1 MASVFE
7 TILEQ
12 IQDQNRY
19 FVFPSEVA
27 AALWARKICL
37 HGGVRSVAA
46 DRFLAWDRFKEA
58 VARAEVKSKRPAS
71 ALVRRLFARALAR
84 KNAAA
89 PFLSAMI
96 PPDHAENGVVF
107 APFIAALLPA
117 LPRWEEL
124 QRKNNIRDDEEDRDL
139 RIIKSE
145 YTVFLEEYGLFEPS
159 WEKVPFRSGEKRY
172 LVFFPEVV
180 DDYAEYRD
188 ALGSGAV
195 VAFSAA
201 ETGAKKPEL
210 VFFHSARQEI
220 RTAAAELRRLHEEG
234 MPYEDMAVSLPD
246 FKNIEPY
253 VTRELV
259 LRDIPFSL
267 RAGKSLGEYPIGR
280 IFSLIRDC
288 GASGF
293 SFDSLKS
300 LLLNPGIPW
309 KEKEKN
315 LALITFGVD
324 HHCVSPFRDRGRTA
338 DVWEEAFKQSPDKEL
353 AAYYRDLKRALSAL
367 TDSGS
372 FKAIWEN
379 YFIFRSLLN
388 IKNCGAENDAVLAR
402 CVEELA
408 LLAGTEAE
416 FPDLAEPDPFG
427 VYVSYLND
435 KNYVYDRHEGGVNI
449 YDYPVAAGAPFGC
462 HLVLN
467 VSQDAATVQHRPLAF
482 LRSDKRSRLGI
493 EDADVSRPMLSL
505 FAQRSWNNYV
515 CHTRMSA
522 SEKTFAGWAIPHS
535 FFALDLKEEEGD
547 CSDPFAEEREWW
559 ASAGKDPAGEKPS
572 GKKPERLFSVQRR
585 GFEAWSGILPGRGA
599 GPKTG
604 TEFSAAVSALLRER
618 IRSKNTRD
626 PESPGA
632 AVPAAELSVS
642 ATDLN
647 EFFKCPVF
655 WLYRRIFRLEPYR
668 EDAALL
674 DDESKGL
681 LYHQILYRLFA
692 RIQDKDRRFLK
703 KNLDLYYEWIEEM
716 TGAVLRNDRAF
727 KNSLVYPLI
736 LPLTSA
742 MNKQLRRL
750 LKMEAAWFN
759 GFEVA
764 AVEQKYT
771 VKQGFLK
778 LTGQIDRVSL
788 APEGPVILDY
798 KTNAAPSKNQSRK
811 TGEAGIGLRDF
822 QIPMYIKLYEA
833 ETGIPVNRAF
843 FVIITKHDVVPIMGE
858 LRGKRDLWSRD
869 DYQSTMEALEGGIGY
884 FGAAVSALDFDPR
897 HIPGG
902 RGLPYKSC
910 VSCGYK
916 PVCRSLYALNPR
928 DGADAGSLREKALSG
943 EDDGEAHGF

>member
-7 TILEQ
+7 IILERV
-12 IQDQNRY
+12 QDQNTC

-27 AALWARKICL
+27 AVIWARKICVY
-37 HGGVRSVAA
+37 GGIRSVAA

-58 VARAEVKSKRPAS
+58 VARAEVKDKKPVS

-84 KNAAA
+84 KNAAS

-96 PPDHAENGVVF
+96 PPGYAENGVVF

-124 QRKNNIRDDEEDRDL
+124 QQEHNIRDDEEDRDL

-145 YTVFLEEYGLFEPS
+145 YTVFLDEHSLFEPS
-159 WEKVPFRSGEKRY
+159 WEKVPFHSEEKRY
-172 LVFFPEVV
+172 VVFFPEVV
-180 DDYAEYRD
+180 DDYAEYRNV
-188 ALGSGAV
+188 LGSGAV
-195 VAFSAA
+195 VSFSAA
-201 ETGAKKPEL
+201 ETGAGKPDL
-210 VFFHSARQEI
+210 LFFHSARKEI
-220 RTAAAELRRLHEEG
+220 RTAVAELRRLHENG

-253 VTRELV
+253 VTRELA
-259 LRDIPFSL
+259 LQDIPFSL

-280 IFSLIRDC
+280 IFALIRDC
-288 GASGF
+288 RASGF

-300 LLLNPGIPW
+300 LLLNGSVPW

-315 LALITFGVD
+315 LALITFGVEN
-324 HHCVSPFRDRGRTA
+324 HCVSSFRDRGRTA
-338 DVWEEAFKQSPDKEL
+338 DVWEEAFKYSPNREL
-353 AAYYRDLKRALSAL
+353 AAYYRDLKTALSAL
-367 TDSGS
+367 TDSEN
-372 FKAIWEN
+372 FKTLWEN
-379 YFIFRSLLN
+379 YFAFRSFLD
-388 IKNCGAENDAVLAR
+388 IKKCSAENDAVLAR
-402 CVEELA
+402 CVEELSA
-408 LLAGTEAE
+408 LAGAEAE
-416 FPDLAEPDPFG
+416 FSDLAETDPFG

-462 HLVLN
+462 HMVLN

-505 FAQRSWNNYV
+505 FAQTPWDGYA
-515 CHTRMSA
+515 CHTRISA

-535 FFALDLKEEEGD
+535 FFALDPKEETAE
-547 CSDPFAEEREWW
+547 CSDPFAAEREWW
-559 ASAGKDPAGEKPS
+559 VSAGKDPA

-585 GFEAWSGILPGRGA
+585 GFEAWSGILPGGSGEADPEA
-599 GPKTG
+599 GPETG
-604 TEFSAAVSALLRER
+604 TGFPTAVSALLQER
-618 IRSKNTRD
+618 IRSKNTRN

-632 AVPAAELSVS
+632 AIGAAELSVS

-655 WLYRRIFRLEPYR
+655 WLYRRIFRLEPYQ

-692 RIQDKDRRFLK
+692 RIQEKDKKFLK
-703 KNLDLYYEWIEEM
+703 ENLDLYYDWIEEM

-736 LPLTSA
+736 FSLTSA

-750 LKMEAAWFN
+750 LKMEATWFN
-759 GFEVA
+759 GFEVEA
-764 AVEQKYT
+764 LEQKYN
-771 VKQGFLK
+771 VKQEFLK

-798 KTNAAPSKNQSRK
+798 KTNTAPSKIQSRK
-811 TGEAGIGLRDF
+811 TDKAGIGLKDF

-833 ETGIPVNRAF
+833 ETGIRVSRAF
-843 FVIITKHDVVPIMGE
+843 FVVINKHDIVPVMGE
-858 LRGKRDLWSRD
+858 LQGKRDLWSRD
-869 DYQSTMEALEGGIGY
+869 DYQSTMEALETGIQY
-884 FGAAVSALDFDPR
+884 FGNAVSALDFDPR
-897 HIPGG
+897 NIPGS
-902 RGLPYKSC
+902 RGFPYKSC
-910 VSCGYK
+910 VSCDYK
-916 PVCRSLYALNPR
+916 SLCRSLYALNPR
-928 DGADAGSLREKALSG
+928 DGVHSRFAREEALSG
-943 EDDGEAHGF
+943 EGG

>member
-12 IQDQNRY
+12 VRDQNTY

-27 AALWARKICL
+27 AALWARKICI
-37 HGGVRSVAA
+37 HGGIRSVAA

-58 VARAEVKSKRPAS
+58 VARAEIKNKNPAS

-84 KNAAA
+84 KNAAS
-89 PFLSAMI
+89 PFLSVMI
-96 PPDHAENGVVF
+96 PPGYAENGAVF

-145 YTVFLEEYGLFEPS
+145 YTVFLDEHDLFEPS
-159 WEKVPFRSGEKRY
+159 WQKVPFHSGEKRY
-172 LVFFPEVV
+172 VVFFPEVV

-195 VAFSAA
+195 VSFSAA
-201 ETGAKKPEL
+201 ETGAEKPEL
-210 VFFHSARQEI
+210 LFFHSARKEI
-220 RTAAAELRRLHEEG
+220 RTAAAELRRLHGEG

-253 VTRELV
+253 VTREFALQ
-259 LRDIPFSL
+259 DIPCSL
-267 RAGKSLGEYPIGR
+267 RAGKNLGEYPIGR

-300 LLLNPGIPW
+300 LLLNASIPW

-315 LALITFGVD
+315 LDLITFGVKN
-324 HHCVSPFRDRGRTA
+324 HCVSPFRDRGRTA
-338 DVWEEAFKQSPDKEL
+338 DVWEEAFKHSPGKEL
-353 AAYYRDLKRALSAL
+353 AAYYRDLKTALSAL

-372 FKAIWEN
+372 FKAIREN
-379 YFIFRSLLN
+379 YFVFRSLLD
-388 IKNCGAENDAVLAR
+388 IKNCSAENDAVLAR
-402 CVEELA
+402 CVEELSD
-408 LLAGTEAE
+408 LAGTETE
-416 FPDLAEPDPFG
+416 FPDLAETDPFG

-467 VSQDAATVQHRPLAF
+467 VSQDAATIQHRPLAF
-482 LRSDKRSRLGI
+482 LRPDKRSRLGI

-505 FAQRSWNNYV
+505 FAQRSWNGYV

-535 FFALDLKEEEGD
+535 FFAMDLKGETVEAA
-547 CSDPFAEEREWW
+547 DPFGEEREWW
-559 ASAGKDPAGEKPS
+559 SSAGGEPA
-572 GKKPERLFSVQRR
+572 GKKPERLFSVQRG
-585 GFEAWSGILPGRGA
+585 GFEAWSGILA
-599 GPKTG
+599 GGSGEDPKTG
-604 TEFSAAVSALLRER
+604 TEFSAVVPALLRER

-626 PESPGA
+626 PESPA
-632 AVPAAELSVS
+632 AAIPAAELSVS

-647 EFFKCPVF
+647 EFFTCPVF
-655 WLYRRIFRLEPYR
+655 WLYRRIFRLEPYQ

-692 RIQDKDRRFLK
+692 RIRDRDKKFLK

-716 TGAVLRNDRAF
+716 TGDVLRNDRAF

-736 LPLTSA
+736 LSLTSA

-759 GFEVA
+759 GFEVEA
-764 AVEQKYT
+764 LEQKYN

-798 KTNAAPSKNQSRK
+798 KTNAAPSKNKSRK
-811 TGEAGIGLRDF
+811 VDKAGIGLKDF
-822 QIPMYIKLYEA
+822 QIPMYVKLYEA
-833 ETGIPVNRAF
+833 ETGIRVNRAF
-843 FVIITKHDVVPIMGE
+843 FVTITKHDIVPVMGE

-869 DYQSTMEALEGGIGY
+869 DYQSTMEALEAGIRY
-884 FGAAVSALDFDPR
+884 FGNAVSALDFDPR
-897 HIPGG
+897 NIPGS
-902 RGLPYKSC
+902 RGFPYNCC
-910 VSCGYK
+910 VSCDYK
-916 PVCRSLYALNPR
+916 TVCRSLYALNSR
-928 DGADAGSLREKALSG
+928 HGADAGSLQEKALSG
-943 EDDGEAHGF
+943 EDDGEPYEF